1 MIGSLPL
8 ATRFALREMRSGL
21 SGFLIFIVCI
31 AIGVAAIGGVNSV
44 ARAISDAVA
53 DQGQVLLGGDIRFEL
68 NQREATQPELDHLRS
83 LGDVAESAN
92 MRSMARLADG
102 SNQALVEV
110 KAIDQAYP
118 LFGALQTDPQ
128 VPLDDLFA
136 ERGGVYG
143 AAAPDLLFE
152 RLGLPLNA
160 TIRLGAATFEL
171 RAKIVTEPDAVS
183 DGFGFAPRLMVSMD
197 GLRAAG
203 LIQPGSL
210 VEYAYKVKLPPAT
223 TAAELSGIMQRTN
236 AEFPEAGWST
246 RTRTTAAPSLAS
258 NIERFS
264 QFLTLVGLTALV
276 VGGVGVANAVRA
288 HLDAKRPVIATFKS
302 LGASGGFVFQV
313 YLIQILLISAI
324 AIVLGLI
331 VGALMPFA
339 ASTFLASV
347 IPVPAEP
354 RVYPGALALAA
365 LFGIM
370 VTLVFALLPLG
381 RARDVPATAL
391 FRELGFEARGLPR
404 PIYVVMAAG
413 IAAALALIAIW
424 MAADR
429 RIAWIFV
436 VAAIVS
442 FIVLRAVGALVQ
454 YLARHSPRVRSTA
467 LRLAIGNIHRPGAL
481 TPSAVLSLGLGL
493 TLLATLALID
503 GNLRRQIAGSLP
515 EQAPNFFFVDI
526 QSAEV
531 EQFAQLLQSEA
542 PSGDLMRVPMLRG
555 RIMAINGT
563 DIREITV
570 PPEGAWVL
578 RGDRGITYS
587 ASAPENATLSAGQ
600 WWPADYSGEPLV
612 SFSAEEAGQL
622 GLKIGDTLTVNVL
635 GRNVDARIANLRNV
649 QWESLSINF
658 VMVFSPNTF
667 AGAPHAWLATLTD
680 RNASAEDESR
690 ILNAVTRAFPTVT
703 TVRVKDALDVV
714 NGLVAQLGVAIR
726 AAAGVAL
733 IASILVL
740 AGALAA
746 GNRARIHDA
755 VVLKTLG
762 ATRRTLIL
770 AFSLEYLLIG
780 LATAIFA
787 LLAGGVAAWFVVS
800 RIMSLPSAFL
810 PEVAIGT
817 VVVALVLTIGIGL
830 AGTWRVLGHKAA
842 PILRN
847 L

>member
-197 GLRAAG
+197 GLRAAV

-276 VGGVGVANAVRA
+276 VGGLA
-288 HLDAKRPVIATFKS
+288 
-302 LGASGGFVFQV
+302 FV
-313 YLIQILLISAI
+313 
-324 AIVLGLI
+324 
-331 VGALMPFA
+331 
-339 ASTFLASV
+339 
-347 IPVPAEP
+347 
-354 RVYPGALALAA
+354 
-365 LFGIM
+365 
-370 VTLVFALLPLG
+370 
-381 RARDVPATAL
+381 
-391 FRELGFEARGLPR
+391 
-404 PIYVVMAAG
+404 
-413 IAAALALIAIW
+413 
-424 MAADR
+424 
-429 RIAWIFV
+429 
-436 VAAIVS
+436 
-442 FIVLRAVGALVQ
+442 
-454 YLARHSPRVRSTA
+454 
-467 LRLAIGNIHRPGAL
+467 
-481 TPSAVLSLGLGL
+481 
-493 TLLATLALID
+493 
-503 GNLRRQIAGSLP
+503 
-515 EQAPNFFFVDI
+515 
-526 QSAEV
+526 
-531 EQFAQLLQSEA
+531 
-542 PSGDLMRVPMLRG
+542 
-555 RIMAINGT
+555 
-563 DIREITV
+563 
-570 PPEGAWVL
+570 
-578 RGDRGITYS
+578 
-587 ASAPENATLSAGQ
+587 
-600 WWPADYSGEPLV
+600 
-612 SFSAEEAGQL
+612 
-622 GLKIGDTLTVNVL
+622 
-635 GRNVDARIANLRNV
+635 
-649 QWESLSINF
+649 
-658 VMVFSPNTF
+658 
-667 AGAPHAWLATLTD
+667 
-680 RNASAEDESR
+680 
-690 ILNAVTRAFPTVT
+690 
-703 TVRVKDALDVV
+703 
-714 NGLVAQLGVAIR
+714 
-726 AAAGVAL
+726 
-733 IASILVL
+733 
-740 AGALAA
+740 
-746 GNRARIHDA
+746 
-755 VVLKTLG
+755 
-762 ATRRTLIL
+762 ATR
-770 AFSLEYLLIG
+770 
-780 LATAIFA
+780 
-787 LLAGGVAAWFVVS
+787 GG
-800 RIMSLPSAFL
+800 
-810 PEVAIGT
+810 G
-817 VVVALVLTIGIGL
+817 
-830 AGTWRVLGHKAA
+830 KD
-842 PILRN
+842 
-847 L
+847 